1 MILNIGSKK
10 ISIICIFYKADKPTV
25 DILSVY
31 SSCSGFSVEVTESR
45 GGDVEGVLYS
55 PVFSKE
61 NPKRLLCS
69 LTKSSTC
76 SIGEIFREEFNQ

>member
-55 PVFSKE
+55 PGVC
-61 NPKRLLCS
+61 R
-69 LTKSSTC
+69 
-76 SIGEIFREEFNQ
+76 GEFRSGYYAV